1 MSDNDVVVG
10 IDVGLTG
17 LKAVAFDLSGDQ
29 VAIATAPTPQQLPKP
44 RWVERDGH
52 QFWDAIGSMCRE
64 LTTKLAESGHT
75 VIAVGASAHGDG
87 GWLLDE
93 DLDPVRPGILSLDS
107 RAIGTSEQLNREVGD
122 DLLRVTGQ
130 GVFPA
135 SSGAVLRWLVDH
147 EPETVA
153 RARWFCFAKDFLRAR
168 FTDTIGTDLTEASTA
183 FTNVHTQAYDPEALE
198 LYGLGGYAHLLPEI
212 QEPADVAGPI
222 TYLAHQHSGFPEGVP
237 FVVGMH
243 DVDAGAIGSGGV
255 RPGQLVVL
263 AGTWSINEVISDIVN
278 VSTEWLARSFV
289 SRGRWLN
296 MSVSPASSSN
306 LEWFVN
312 TLCRAE
318 VDAARRAG
326 DDPYA
331 FIDREVGQVK
341 DDGGAVTFFPYLYGN
356 PLGQDASAG
365 FAGIRAW
372 HERGD
377 LLRGIYD
384 GIAFNHRQHVDGLLA
399 GFDVDQVLV
408 VGGVTRSSIWPQL
421 FADTINREITIADVS
436 EGGAL
441 GTAMVAAVGAGAYP
455 DLAAAAE
462 AMGSATRT
470 VAPQADGVAKQEERY
485 QAYRSLQ
492 EQQLGWWKA
501 QAIG

>member
-1 MSDNDVVVG
+1 MSAKDVVVG

-17 LKAVAFDLSGDQ
+17 LKAVAFDLTGGQ
-29 VAIATAPTPQQLPKP
+29 VASATAPSPQDLPKP

-52 QFWDAIGSMCRE
+52 QFWDAVGSLCRDLNAQLNADGHRVIG
-64 LTTKLAESGHT
+64 
-75 VIAVGASAHGDG
+75 VGVSAHGDG
-87 GWLLDE
+87 GWLLD
-93 DLDPVRPGILSLDS
+93 DNLDPVRPGILSLDS
-107 RAIGTSEQLNREVGD
+107 RAIGTAEELNRTKGD
-122 DLLRVTGQ
+122 DLMRVTGQ

-135 SSGAVLRWLVDH
+135 SSGAVLKWLVEH

-153 RARWFCFAKDFLRAR
+153 NARWFCFAKDFLRAR

-183 FTNVHTQAYDPEALE
+183 FTNVHTQGYDPEALE
-198 LYGLGGYAHLLPEI
+198 LYGLSDFAHLLPPI
-212 QEPADVAGPI
+212 QAPADVAGPI
-222 TYLAHQHSGFPEGVP
+222 SFLAHKHTGFPEGVP
-237 FVVGMH
+237 FVAGMH

-255 RPGQLVVL
+255 RAGQLVVL
-263 AGTWSINEVISDIVN
+263 AGTWSINEVISDTVN
-278 VSTEWLARSFV
+278 VSTDWLARSFV
-289 SRGRWLN
+289 RKGMWLN
-296 MSVSPASSSN
+296 MAVSPASSSN

-312 TLCRAE
+312 TLCRAD

-326 DDPYA
+326 TDPYA
-331 FIDREVGQVK
+331 FIDHEIAQVK
-341 DDGGAVTFFPYLYGN
+341 PDAGAVTFFPYLYGN

-408 VGGVTRSSIWPQL
+408 VGGVTRSGIWPQL
-421 FADTINREITIADVS
+421 FADAINREITIADVS

-441 GTAMVAAVGAGAYP
+441 GTAMVAAVGAGAFA
-455 DLAAAAE
+455 DLDEAASV
-462 AMGSATRT
+462 MGSPTRT
-470 VAPQADGVAKQEERY
+470 VAPNPDGVSVLEERY

-492 EQQLGWWKA
+492 ADQLAWWKA

>member
-1 MSDNDVVVG
+1 MSDKDVVVG

-17 LKAVAFDLSGDQ
+17 LKAVAFDLQGNE
-29 VAIATAPTPQQLPKP
+29 VASASVPTPQNLPKP

-52 QFWDAIGSMCRE
+52 QFWDAVGSMSRD
-64 LTTKLAESGHT
+64 LNAKLAAGGHA

-93 DLDPVRPGILSLDS
+93 QLDPVRPGILSLDS
-107 RAIGTSEQLNREVGD
+107 RAIGTAEELTRSHLD
-122 DLLRVTGQ
+122 DLMRVTGQ

-147 EPETVA
+147 EPETVQK
-153 RARWFCFAKDFLRAR
+153 ARWFCYAKDFLRAR

-183 FTNVHTQAYDPEALE
+183 FTNVHTQDYDPEALE
-198 LYGLGGYAHLLPEI
+198 IYGLSEYAHLLP
-212 QEPADVAGPI
+212 QLQAPADVAGPI
-222 TYLAHQHSGFPEGVP
+222 SFLAGQHTGFPAGIP

-255 RPGQLVVL
+255 RAGQLVVL
-263 AGTWSINEVISDIVN
+263 AGSWSINEVISDTVN
-278 VSTEWLARSFV
+278 VSTDWLARSFV
-289 SRGRWLN
+289 KKGMWLN
-296 MSVSPASSSN
+296 MAVSPASSSN

-312 TLCRAE
+312 TLCQAE

-326 DDPYA
+326 ADPYG
-331 FIDREVGQVK
+331 FIDREVGAVK
-341 DDGGAVTFFPYLYGN
+341 DDAGAVTFFPFLYGN
-356 PLGQDASAG
+356 PLGQDASGG

-384 GIAFNHRQHVDGLLA
+384 GIAFNHRHHIDGLLA

-408 VGGVTRSSIWPQL
+408 VGGVTRSGIWPQL
-421 FADTINREITIADVS
+421 FADTINREITIPDVS

-441 GTAMVAAVGAGAYP
+441 GTAMVAAVGAGAYA
-455 DLAAAAE
+455 DLDEAAAA
-462 AMGSATRT
+462 MGSQTRT
-470 VAPQADGVAKQEERY
+470 VAPQTEGVARQEERY
-485 QAYRSLQ
+485 QAYRSLLAD
-492 EQQLGWWKA
+492 QQAWWRS
-501 QAIG
+501 QAID